1 MEIKQKKAV
10 RPADDFIRIQDL
22 WSLFVPRWGWFVISL
37 VLCLGASALYLAVT
51 PNVYTR
57 YAELL
62 VKDDGNKS
70 GGVSSISSEFSD
82 LGIFGTSSN
91 ISNELTTLKSP
102 ELMTEVVRRLRLNEN
117 YSKRD
122 GMKTVTLYGSQP
134 VNVYFKGKP
143 SVGFSMTIELTSPDA
158 FIISDFTSGDIDGM
172 TFEGKM
178 GQGIKTP
185 IGTIALSRSSYY
197 KEGMIGMPFR
207 YSHGSV
213 DAFADS
219 YASRL
224 VAELSD
230 EKGTVINLSIV
241 DESPR
246 RAEDV
251 LNTLIEVYNENWV
264 KDRNRMSVSTSKFIS
279 ERLGVIEGELG
290 NVDANISS
298 YKSANLLPDVEAA
311 SQMYLQQSA
320 DNRKQ
325 LMGLS
330 SQLANAQYIR
340 SELSS
345 KDLSQPLPTNSG
357 ISEASIE
364 SRISTYNS
372 SVLDRNRLLASSS
385 DKNPLV
391 QDLTHSLQQMKQ
403 SIIQSV
409 DNYIVSL
416 RTQMGGVNRSEAVAT
431 GKLASNPNQ
440 AKYLLSVERQQKVK
454 EELYL
459 YLLQKREEN
468 ELSQA
473 FTAYNTRVITAPRG
487 SLLPTA
493 PKKMNIF
500 LVAFAVGL
508 LLPAVVIV
516 LRENMNTKVR
526 GRKDLES
533 VTVPLVGEIPLTVR
547 NARRLPWKKQ
557 DKHTHRSDILIA
569 EGSRDIV
576 NEAFRVLRSNIDF
589 MSSGEAGHNVFVL
602 TSFNPGSGKS
612 FIAMNLATSFAIKG
626 KRVLVIDGDLRHG
639 STSSYVSNPKH
650 GLIDYL
656 SGQQSDVKSLVAP
669 VKSYPSLHV
678 LPIGKVPPNPTELLE
693 NGRLAEV
700 LTALRSSYDYIF
712 IDCPPIDIV
721 ADTQIIEKFADRT
734 IFIVRA
740 GLLERSML
748 TELQNIYD
756 TRRFKNLSLILNGTQ
771 SSGGRYSYRYGYRYG
786 YHYGYAYGYGSKS
799 YYSE

>member
-1 MEIKQKKAV
+1 METKQNTKAA
-10 RPADDFIRIQDL
+10 RPADETLRIQDL
-22 WSLFVPRWGWFVISL
+22 WPLFIPRWRWFAVSVI
-37 VLCLGASALYLAVT
+37 VALGVAYFYLAVT

-62 VKDDGNKS
+62 IKDDSKMGR
-70 GGVSSISSEFSD
+70 GGAALSNEFSD
-82 LGIFGTSSN
+82 LGVFSTNSN
-91 ISNELTTLKSP
+91 IINELATIKSP
-102 ELMTEVVRRLRLNEN
+102 QLMTEVVCRLRLNEN
-117 YSKRD
+117 FSKRE
-122 GMKTVTLYGSQP
+122 GMKTVTLYGRQP
-134 VNVYFKGKP
+134 VNVYFKGAP
-143 SVGFSMTIELTSPDA
+143 TASFSMKVELTSPDE
-158 FIISDFTSGDIDGM
+158 FIIRDFTSKDVDGM
-172 TFEGKM
+172 TFEGRI

-197 KEGMIGMPFR
+197 NDEMVGMKFR
-207 YSHGSV
+207 YSRGLV

-219 YASRL
+219 YAARL
-224 VAELSD
+224 VADLSD
-230 EKGTVINLSIV
+230 KKGSVIKLSIV

-251 LNTLIEVYNENWV
+251 INTLIEVYNENWV

-290 NVDANISS
+290 SVDANISS
-298 YKSANLLPDVEAA
+298 YKSANLLPDVAAA
-311 SQMYLQQSA
+311 SNMYMQQSA
-320 DNRKQ
+320 ENRKE

-340 SELSS
+340 SELSG
-345 KDLSQPLPTNSG
+345 KDLTQPLPTNSG

-364 SRISTYNS
+364 SRISAYNS

-385 DKNPLV
+385 EKNPLV

-416 RTQMGGVNRSEAVAT
+416 RTQMGSVNRSEAVAT

-454 EELYL
+454 ESLYL

-487 SLLPTA
+487 SSLPTS
-493 PKKMNIF
+493 PKRN
-500 LVAFAVGL
+500 LVLLIAFAVGL
-508 LLPAVVIV
+508 LLPAAVII
-516 LRENMNTKVR
+516 LRENMNTKLR

-589 MSSGEAGHNVFVL
+589 MSSGEAGHNLFVL

-639 STSSYVSNPKH
+639 STSSYVYNPKH
-650 GLIDYL
+650 GLTDYL
-656 SGQQSDVKSLVAP
+656 SGQQSDIKSLLVL
-669 VKSYPSLHV
+669 VKSYPTLHV

-700 LTALRSSYDYIF
+700 LTALRGSYDYIF

-734 IFIVRA
+734 IFVVRA
-740 GLLERSML
+740 GLLERNML

-771 SSGGRYSYRYGYRYG
+771 SSGGRYGYRYG
-786 YHYGYAYGYGSKS
+786 YHYGYGSKS